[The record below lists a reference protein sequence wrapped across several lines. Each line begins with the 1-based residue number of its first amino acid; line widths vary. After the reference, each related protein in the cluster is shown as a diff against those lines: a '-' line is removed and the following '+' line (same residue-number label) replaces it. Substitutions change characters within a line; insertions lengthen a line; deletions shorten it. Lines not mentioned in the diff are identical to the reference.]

1 MLNQL
6 IQFMNDPKENKNFN
20 PKFKLIIVRMNIILE
35 LKLSLFLQSKDKD
48 KKGIY
53 KNFLAIILFLYII
66 IYNLKEPEKVTL
78 FLKINSSST
87 LKLLKRVLKV
97 FRDVDEKIDMHYI
110 ELSHFMLNFCF
121 DDIKKK
127 IYSYQNE
134 ELIQVYQDD
143 VYSEFL
149 QIYPASNERF
159 HDEDKKYEKFLN
171 NILELKLD
179 NYIHNLK
186 GEKSE
191 IFCRNLIPIL
201 LSYNDFDFIS
211 FYTYIVNKHIEI
223 IRKDYDNELTSLFR
237 ADDFTNDLIKN
248 LIIIFG
254 NDSFINSFYFAL
266 PKEYL
271 SNKEIEFDL
280 DSFENFLH
288 NFLEKL
294 IKTLPFIIRVLL
306 KIIHNCV
313 QDLTKTENN
322 YNVIYTVL
330 IFNFFISPITLDLYN
345 ISMVEYK
352 SLRQLT
358 RILRNIYFGKEF
370 DVKDKLSYFNKK
382 VKLFHNYINEKF
394 NILFDGIDIEKDKN
408 DINKK
413 LNNILIN
420 TKDIKDKQIT
430 TDNIFLPSFC
440 YQFYWENILNSV
452 KGMNLIK

>member
-1 MLNQL
+1 
-6 IQFMNDPKENKNFN
+6 MNDPKENKNFN

-53 KNFLAIILFLYII
+53 KNFLTIILFLYII
-66 IYNLKEPEKVTL
+66 IYNLKEPEKLTL

>member
-1 MLNQL
+1 
-6 IQFMNDPKENKNFN
+6 MNDPKENKNFN

-78 FLKINSSST
+78 FLKINTSST

-134 ELIQVYQDD
+134 ELIQVYQDE

-171 NILELKLD
+171 NILELKVD

>member
-66 IYNLKEPEKVTL
+66 IYNLTEPEKVTL

-134 ELIQVYQDD
+134 ELIQVYQDE

-179 NYIHNLK
+179 NYIQNLK

-191 IFCRNLIPIL
+191 IFCRNVIPIL

-345 ISMVEYK
+345 ISMVQYK

>member
-1 MLNQL
+1 
-6 IQFMNDPKENKNFN
+6 MNDPKENKNFN

-127 IYSYQNE
+127 IYLYQNE

-345 ISMVEYK
+345 ISMVQYK

-430 TDNIFLPSFC
+430 IDNIFLPSFC

>member
-1 MLNQL
+1 
-6 IQFMNDPKENKNFN
+6 MNDPKENKNFN

-134 ELIQVYQDD
+134 ELIQVYQDE

-179 NYIHNLK
+179 NYIQNLK

-313 QDLTKTENN
+313 QDLTKAENN

-394 NILFDGIDIEKDKN
+394 NILFDGIDIENDKN

>member
-1 MLNQL
+1 
-6 IQFMNDPKENKNFN
+6 MNDPKENKNFN

-53 KNFLAIILFLYII
+53 KNILTIILFLYII

-179 NYIHNLK
+179 NYIQNLK

-370 DVKDKLSYFNKK
+370 DFKDKLSYFNKK

-452 KGMNLIK
+452 KGINIIK

>member
-1 MLNQL
+1 
-6 IQFMNDPKENKNFN
+6 MNDPKENKNFN

-134 ELIQVYQDD
+134 ELIQVYQDE

-159 HDEDKKYEKFLN
+159 HDDDKKYEKFLN

-201 LSYNDFDFIS
+201 LSHNDFDFIS

-345 ISMVEYK
+345 ISMVQYK

>member
-1 MLNQL
+1 
-6 IQFMNDPKENKNFN
+6 MNDPKENKNFN

-134 ELIQVYQDD
+134 ELIQVYQDE

-370 DVKDKLSYFNKK
+370 DFKDKLSYFNKK

>member
-1 MLNQL
+1 
-6 IQFMNDPKENKNFN
+6 MNDPKENKNFN

-66 IYNLKEPEKVTL
+66 IYNLKEAEKVTL

-134 ELIQVYQDD
+134 ELIQVYQDE

-345 ISMVEYK
+345 ISMVQYK

-370 DVKDKLSYFNKK
+370 DFKDKLSYFNKK